1 MELGDSYGRIG
12 GRIVGPKGDRNLTG
26 RPTEPT
32 NLDLWSSPTKEHT
45 QAGPRPPRTYV
56 ADVQLD
62 LHVGPEQLEQGLSQK
77 LLLIREICSSSWATL
92 SGLSGRGS
100 A

>member
-1 MELGDSYGRIG
+1 MSYGRIE
-12 GRIVGPKGDRNLTG
+12 GPEGDRNLTG

-62 LHVGPEQLEQGLSQK
+62 LHVGPEQLELGYLVWPQWEKKCLASQR
-77 LLLIREICSSSWATL
+77 LEMP
-92 SGLSGRGS
+92 G
-100 A
+100 

>member
-1 MELGDSYGRIG
+1 MIKYIG
-12 GRIVGPKGDRNLTG
+12 SLRLSESKP
-26 RPTEPT
+26 
-32 NLDLWSSPTKEHT
+32 PTKEHPL
-45 QAGPRPPRTYV
+45 AESRPRCLYV

-77 LLLIREICSSSWATL
+77 LLPVHRICYTSWAAL
-92 SGLSGRGS
+92 SGLNGKGS